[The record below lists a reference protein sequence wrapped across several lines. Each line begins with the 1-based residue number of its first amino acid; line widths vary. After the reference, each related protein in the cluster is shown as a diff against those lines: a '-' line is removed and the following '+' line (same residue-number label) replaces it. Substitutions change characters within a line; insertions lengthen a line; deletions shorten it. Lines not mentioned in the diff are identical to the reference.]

1 MKTLY
6 VRVAVK
12 NVERFNRA
20 GHTFTRAW
28 LRLTNVD
35 EATARRLAEEQM
47 LEVSEQEPEGFEPT
61 AEGGS
66 PLQQAAPVGGTTLER
81 TIIDIVGTQLS
92 TSTIDAIFDAI
103 SSHFELDRRAD
114 REEAGREIKVRLA
127 EIDQLQADLTAAR
140 EALASVSAEFSD
152 TKTRLANAL
161 DDQAHLVQA
170 YEALK
175 RIVDKP
181 VEAAQDNAAATDV
194 AIDKVDAVLD
204 KLKAAVEPAPD
215 DTAKPKKAGK

>member
-66 PLQQAAPVGGTTLER
+66 PLQQAAHVGGTALER

-92 TSTIDAIFDAI
+92 TSTIDAIFAAI
-103 SSHFELDRRAD
+103 SSHVELERFAD
-114 REEAGREIKVRLA
+114 RGADVAHIRGCLA
-127 EIDQLQADLTAAR
+127 EIDQLKADLTAAR
-140 EALASVSAEFSD
+140 EALDSVCEEFSE
-152 TKTRLANAL
+152 TKSVLSIAL
-161 DDQAHLVQA
+161 DEEADLVQA
-170 YEALK
+170 
-175 RIVDKP
+175 
-181 VEAAQDNAAATDV
+181 
-194 AIDKVDAVLD
+194 
-204 KLKAAVEPAPD
+204 
-215 DTAKPKKAGK
+215 